1 MPTKHTVYLAIGLS
15 TIAALALTP
24 SPVIPHGTVT
34 SPISRVYRVYQSNPS
49 NPNFALAA
57 NAVAIDG
64 QLSYYTWNELSRN
77 IPQAV
82 QAGLP
87 PGFDYSPWVPD
98 GELASGGR
106 TDPNSTAYPRT
117 YAGLDQV
124 SPNWPTT
131 PVTAGETLSVDFL
144 VTATHSPSVWDVWM
158 TTADW
163 QPNTP
168 LRWSHMEFIGR
179 PNVTL
184 NGSNY
189 EFDIDIPSDRSG
201 HHVLWLAWQRN
212 DPAAEVFFSTS
223 DLMVQPANNDCA
235 DAATVTL
242 GANGSFEL
250 DGATASSPAASC
262 GNASDPDV
270 WFEYTATCSGT
281 LRADTCAS
289 AAATDTA
296 VSIWSG
302 SCGALTEIG
311 CDDNGCGVHSAAT
324 ASVTAGTTYL
334 IKVSA
339 PANSSTA
346 FDLSVS
352 YDNNTGSFT
361 TTTIGC
367 GTATVQT
374 SGAPNIG
381 GIVSYSVQ
389 GGTGLAQAIALGF
402 TPVSIA
408 VCPNCTVGTTAD
420 AMLGGEFTFAIPCDT
435 ALVGLQWWLQGI
447 DAFTT
452 NGGCNLG
459 GGVDFT
465 LTDTVRTQVGS

>member
-163 QPNTP
+163 QPNT
-168 LRWSHMEFIGR
+168 
-179 PNVTL
+179 
-184 NGSNY
+184 
-189 EFDIDIPSDRSG
+189 
-201 HHVLWLAWQRN
+201 
-212 DPAAEVFFSTS
+212 
-223 DLMVQPANNDCA
+223 
-235 DAATVTL
+235 
-242 GANGSFEL
+242 
-250 DGATASSPAASC
+250 
-262 GNASDPDV
+262 
-270 WFEYTATCSGT
+270 
-281 LRADTCAS
+281 
-289 AAATDTA
+289 
-296 VSIWSG
+296 
-302 SCGALTEIG
+302 
-311 CDDNGCGVHSAAT
+311 
-324 ASVTAGTTYL
+324 
-334 IKVSA
+334 
-339 PANSSTA
+339 
-346 FDLSVS
+346 
-352 YDNNTGSFT
+352 
-361 TTTIGC
+361 
-367 GTATVQT
+367 
-374 SGAPNIG
+374 
-381 GIVSYSVQ
+381 
-389 GGTGLAQAIALGF
+389 
-402 TPVSIA
+402 
-408 VCPNCTVGTTAD
+408 
-420 AMLGGEFTFAIPCDT
+420 
-435 ALVGLQWWLQGI
+435 
-447 DAFTT
+447 
-452 NGGCNLG
+452 
-459 GGVDFT
+459 
-465 LTDTVRTQVGS
+465 